1 MRIIGNS
8 FHATEKGKQ
17 VLDFGAHRV
26 HGTVNETHLGSKS
39 KSFPLLQQIVSPPL
53 AAPHAQLEECQP
65 RPEHPFYTSSPG
77 LPIPPYPLTVNCKG
91 RAETTRVQT
100 GSRTQGAVKH
110 KADCLSQRTTD
121 CVSLWGIP
129 LSMLAPSVYIRF
141 VWPEKVM
148 WWKKRKEEFGGGG
161 GNKKKKKKTHI
172 SAQMWMCIKCIKN
185 YCLGSEGSWIPTH
198 FQLGSYQRAHTH
210 LENTEIKRRI
220 WQSPSTH

>member
-8 FHATEKGKQ
+8 FHVTEKGKQ

-53 AAPHAQLEECQP
+53 AAPHTQLEECQP

-148 WWKKRKEEFGGGG
+148 WWKKRKEEWGGGG
-161 GNKKKKKKTHI
+161 VETKKKRKKTHI
-172 SAQMWMCIKCIKN
+172 SAQMWMCIKC
-185 YCLGSEGSWIPTH
+185 
-198 FQLGSYQRAHTH
+198 
-210 LENTEIKRRI
+210 
-220 WQSPSTH
+220 

>member
-1 MRIIGNS
+1 MCISGNS

-26 HGTVNETHLGSKS
+26 HGIVKETHLGSKS
-39 KSFPLLQQIVSPPL
+39 KSFPLLEQIVSPPL
-53 AAPHAQLEECQP
+53 TAPHAQLEECQP
-65 RPEHPFYTSSPG
+65 RPEHPSSPG

-110 KADCLSQRTTD
+110 KADCLSQRTRD

-129 LSMLAPSVYIRF
+129 LSMLAPSVNIRF

-148 WWKKRKEEFGGGG
+148 WWKKGRRNGEGS
-161 GNKKKKKKTHI
+161 GNKKKRKKNTH
-172 SAQMWMCIKCIKN
+172 KCAN
-185 YCLGSEGSWIPTH
+185 VNVY
-198 FQLGSYQRAHTH
+198 
-210 LENTEIKRRI
+210 
-220 WQSPSTH
+220 